1 MFNRMIIVA
10 ALFAASTTSANAALT
25 DCTDGSFAGTYVGQY
40 TVNSIEKSNSNKDK
54 DKGEYVIP
62 SAVVSVALISNG
74 AGTLTK
80 VQVQSSTAG
89 VDQPVLEYFGVDYT
103 FDADL
108 CQVAFPLTV
117 GYVDVDVVLNLRA
130 RNGVTGIAGNAQGR
144 INMPSYEMTVP
155 LVLQRDLQ
163 ARW

>member
-10 ALFAASTTSANAALT
+10 ALFAAGTTSANAALT
-25 DCTDGSFAGTYVGQY
+25 DCTGGSFAGTYVGQY
-40 TVNSIEKSNSNKDK
+40 TVNGLDRPIPGR
-54 DKGEYVIP
+54 GEFVIP
-62 SAVVSVALISNG
+62 AAVVSVAVISNG

-89 VDQPVLEYFGVDYT
+89 VDQPVLEYSGVGYT

-130 RNGVTGIAGNAQGR
+130 RNGVTGVASKAQGR

-155 LVLQRDLQ
+155 LVLVRDLQ